1 MYITIGSDT
10 RLHYY
15 HHSFLQLIQKAPI
28 LPKKRLTGY
37 IVALP
42 YRKYKPKTSEPNLSF
57 QKYIRIYGSEL
68 RDVKPG
74 VLHSTGILPVRIKP
88 SFDCLSPSDSKNG
101 QPIKRVLMNMK
112 VVHN

>member
-42 YRKYKPKTSEPNLSF
+42 YRKYKPKSLEPNVSF

-74 VLHSTGILPVRIKP
+74 VLHSTGILPA
-88 SFDCLSPSDSKNG
+88 
-101 QPIKRVLMNMK
+101 
-112 VVHN
+112 